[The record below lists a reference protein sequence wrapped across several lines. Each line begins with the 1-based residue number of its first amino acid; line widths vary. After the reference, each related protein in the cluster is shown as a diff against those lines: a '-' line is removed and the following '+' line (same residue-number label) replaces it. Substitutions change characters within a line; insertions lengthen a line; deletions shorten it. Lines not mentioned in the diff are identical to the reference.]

1 MQNLRETHGYTYGAG
16 SRFDMRRSAGPFTAS
31 AEIVGNKTDSALVE
45 FMKELNAIRESVP
58 AEELQKA
65 KRYMQLGLPG
75 EFETTQQIAGALI
88 PIALY
93 DLPLDYYNTYVQ
105 NVEAVTAAEVQRVA
119 RQYVNPGSLAIVIV
133 GDRQKIEQ
141 GLKAVN
147 AGPIVL
153 RDFFGQPITQ

>member
-1 MQNLRETHGYTYGAG
+1 
-16 SRFDMRRSAGPFTAS
+16 MRKAAGPFTAS
-31 AEIVGNKTDSALVE
+31 AEIVAAKTDSALIE

-58 AEELQKA
+58 ADELAKA

-75 EFETTQQIAGALI
+75 DFETTQQIAAALI
-88 PIALY
+88 PAALY

-105 NVEAVTAAEVQRVA
+105 NIEAVSAAEVQRVA
-119 RQYVNPGSLAIVIV
+119 RQYINPASLAIVIV
-133 GDRQKIEQ
+133 GDRANIEA

-153 RDFFGQPITQ
+153 RDFFGQPITP

>member
-1 MQNLRETHGYTYGAG
+1 
-16 SRFDMRRSAGPFTAS
+16 MRRAAGPFTAA
-31 AEIVGNKTDSALVE
+31 AEIVGEKTDSALVE
-45 FMKELNAIRESVP
+45 FMKELNSIRQSVP

-75 EFETTQQIAGALI
+75 EFETTQQIAAALI

-93 DLPLDYYNTYVQ
+93 DLPLDYYNNYVQ
-105 NVEAVTAAEVQRVA
+105 NVEAITQAEIQRVA
-119 RQYVNPGSLAIVIV
+119 NQYINPSSLAIVIV
-133 GDRQKIEQ
+133 GDRKSIEA

-153 RDFFGQPITQ
+153 RDFFGQPVTP